1 MERRNFLLGK
11 GERLTESI
19 IVKRGGGLKEAPY
32 TFEET
37 RERLA
42 TMLSQTVSEVDKL
55 PSVACPRDEA
65 VISLTLHPEYIAKS
79 YFPRKLLDEVGV
91 RVVGSRPTKV
101 TPKKFS
107 HDRKLCESVTTELF
121 ARGKRSAIRGWR
133 DSLSSW
139 TDFNQYAK
147 ELVQIEIISVSGPRN
162 KIKGALPD
170 TGILQMEAVF
180 HVGEEIE
187 QILVLED
194 FKNFLEESKV
204 PTQLGRCF
212 FAKGLCFLEL
222 ETLVDRTEEIAT
234 FSNLRCLRQMPG
246 LRVLNPTTCSS
257 EFQVSVPHFPN
268 DPPVSK
274 DVRVAVFDGGIPEN
288 HPITNW
294 VTPHEFPNMEPAT
307 SKFESHGVAV
317 TSALLFGHIEPDL
330 PIKRPYSFIDHY
342 RVLDK
347 FSDQNPFELYE
358 VLERIDSVLS
368 NKEYDFVNLSIGPKL
383 PIEDDEI
390 HAWTAVLDDRF
401 ASSSTLAAIAVGNN
415 GESDSKLGIDRIQVP
430 SDCIN
435 ALAVGACDTPDDNWH
450 RASYSSVGPGR
461 SPGLVKPDVVDFGG
475 SMERPFIVCSA
486 DMEPKLKKTSG
497 TSFATPSVVRMASG
511 VRAHF
516 GPNLNHL
523 AIRALLIHTVE
534 VNECDHKQVGWGR
547 VARDLNDIV
556 LCDDEMVRVV
566 YQGEISPAKYV
577 RAMIPVPDGKISG
590 LVLIEAT
597 ICYKS
602 QTDPHHPSNYT
613 QAGLEITFRPHD
625 KNFKNSKQMHANSK
639 PFFGSSMLGAT
650 EVGLRRD
657 SWKWENCFRSS
668 KRMQGQSLQNPCFD
682 IHYNSRLEGQNYAP
696 NQNLPYALVV
706 TVRAKSMADFYDQI
720 VRKYTAILEPLR
732 PMVEVPIQ
740 I

>member
-1 MERRNFLLGK
+1 MSQ
-11 GERLTESI
+11 ESHLDCRPI
-19 IVKRGGGLKEAPY
+19 H
-32 TFEET
+32 
-37 RERLA
+37 
-42 TMLSQTVSEVDKL
+42 L
-55 PSVACPRDEA
+55 PNS
-65 VISLTLHPEYIAKS
+65 
-79 YFPRKLLDEVGV
+79 
-91 RVVGSRPTKV
+91 
-101 TPKKFS
+101 
-107 HDRKLCESVTTELF
+107 
-121 ARGKRSAIRGWR
+121 
-133 DSLSSW
+133 
-139 TDFNQYAK
+139 
-147 ELVQIEIISVSGPRN
+147 
-162 KIKGALPD
+162 
-170 TGILQMEAVF
+170 
-180 HVGEEIE
+180 
-187 QILVLED
+187 
-194 FKNFLEESKV
+194 
-204 PTQLGRCF
+204 
-212 FAKGLCFLEL
+212 
-222 ETLVDRTEEIAT
+222 
-234 FSNLRCLRQMPG
+234 
-246 LRVLNPTTCSS
+246 
-257 EFQVSVPHFPN
+257 
-268 DPPVSK
+268 PPVSR

-294 VTPHEFPNMEPAT
+294 VTPFEFPNVEPAT
-307 SKFESHGVAV
+307 KELETHGVAV

-330 PIKRPYSFIDHY
+330 AIKRPYSFIDHY
-342 RVLDK
+342 RVLDESPDQK
-347 FSDQNPFELYE
+347 FSELYE

-368 NKEYDFVNLSIGPKL
+368 AKDYDFVNLSIGPRL

-401 ASSSTLAAIAVGNN
+401 ARSSTLATIAVGND
-415 GESDSKLGIDRIQVP
+415 GESDSLLGFDRIQVP

-461 SPGLVKPDVVDFGG
+461 SPGLVKPDLVDFGG
-475 SMERPFIVCSA
+475 SMERPFIVLSS
-486 DMEPKLKKTSG
+486 DMEPNLIETSG
-497 TSFATPSVVRMASG
+497 TSFATPGVTRMASG

-523 AIRALLIHTVE
+523 SIRALLIHTVE

-556 LCDDEMVRVV
+556 LCDDETIRVV
-566 YQGEISPAKYV
+566 YQGEISPTNYV

-590 LVLIEAT
+590 LVLIKAT

-625 KNFKNSKQMHANSK
+625 KNFKNPKQMHANSK

-706 TVRAKSMADFYDQI
+706 TVRAKSMVDFYDQI

>member
-11 GERLTESI
+11 GERLTED
-19 IVKRGGGLKEAPY
+19 IVVKAGGGPKRAPY

-37 RERLA
+37 RERLT
-42 TMLSQTVSEVDKL
+42 TMLSQTVSDVYKL
-55 PSVACPRDEA
+55 PSAACPRDEA

-79 YFPRKLLDEVGV
+79 YFPSKLLNNVGV
-91 RVVGSRPTKV
+91 KVVGSRPKKV
-101 TPKKFS
+101 TPKKLS
-107 HDRKLCESVTTELF
+107 RKRTPYESVTTELF
-121 ARGKRSAIRGWR
+121 ARGLRSAIRSWS
-133 DSLSSW
+133 DSLPNW
-139 TDFNQYAK
+139 MDFNQYAK
-147 ELVQIEIISVSGPRN
+147 ELVKIEKISVSDPRT
-162 KIKGALPD
+162 KIKGKLPD
-170 TGILQMEAVF
+170 TGILQMEVVL
-180 HVGEEIE
+180 HIGEEKE

-194 FKNFLEESKV
+194 FEKFLKECNV
-204 PTQLGRCF
+204 PNELGRCF

-234 FSNLRCLRQMPG
+234 FSNLRCLRQMPE
-246 LRVLNPTTCSS
+246 LRVLNPTTRSS
-257 EFQVSVPHFPN
+257 GIQTSEPHLPN
-268 DPPVSK
+268 SPPVSR

-294 VTPHEFPNMEPAT
+294 VTPYEFPNVDPAT
-307 SKFESHGVAV
+307 KELETHGVAV

-330 PIKRPYSFIDHY
+330 AIKRPYSFIDHY
-342 RVLDK
+342 RVLDESPDQK
-347 FSDQNPFELYE
+347 FSELYE

-368 NKEYDFVNLSIGPKL
+368 AKDYDFVNLSIGPRL

-401 ASSSTLAAIAVGNN
+401 ARSSTLATIAVGND
-415 GESDSKLGIDRIQVP
+415 GESDSLLGFDRIQVP

-461 SPGLVKPDVVDFGG
+461 SPGLVKPDLVDFGG
-475 SMERPFIVCSA
+475 SMERPFIVLSA
-486 DMEPKLKKTSG
+486 DMEPNLIETSG
-497 TSFATPSVVRMASG
+497 TSFATPGVTRMASG

-556 LCDDEMVRVV
+556 LCDDETIRVV
-566 YQGEISPAKYV
+566 YQGEISPTKYV

-590 LVLIEAT
+590 LVLIKAT

-613 QAGLEITFRPHD
+613 QAGLDISFRPHD
-625 KNFKNSKQMHANSK
+625 KKFKSTSQVHPNTKS
-639 PFFGSSMLGAT
+639 FFGSSILGAT
-650 EVGLRRD
+650 EFRLRRN
-657 SWKWENCFRSS
+657 SWKWENCFHSS
-668 KRMQGQSLQNPCFD
+668 KQMQGQSLRNPCFD

-696 NQNLPYALVV
+696 NQKLPYALVV
-706 TVRAKSMADFYDQI
+706 TVQAKSMTNFYDQI
-720 VRKYTAILEPLR
+720 VRKYATILEPLR
-732 PMVEVPIQ
+732 PMVEVPVQ